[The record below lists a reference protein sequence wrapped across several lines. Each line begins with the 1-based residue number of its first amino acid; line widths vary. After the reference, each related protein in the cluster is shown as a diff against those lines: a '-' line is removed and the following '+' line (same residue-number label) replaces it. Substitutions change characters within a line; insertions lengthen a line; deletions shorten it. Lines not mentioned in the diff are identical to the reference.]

1 MSFLKLLEILTLKLV
16 KLVKMFWI
24 SILIIFILIIKK
36 KGELQLDSIWNIIK
50 ASGYDVKD
58 DLVKGCYK
66 GGCDCK

>member
-1 MSFLKLLEILTLKLV
+1 MNIY
-16 KLVKMFWI
+16 I
-24 SILIIFILIIKK
+24 NNNKK
-36 KGELQLDSIWNIIK
+36 KNELRHDSIWNIIK